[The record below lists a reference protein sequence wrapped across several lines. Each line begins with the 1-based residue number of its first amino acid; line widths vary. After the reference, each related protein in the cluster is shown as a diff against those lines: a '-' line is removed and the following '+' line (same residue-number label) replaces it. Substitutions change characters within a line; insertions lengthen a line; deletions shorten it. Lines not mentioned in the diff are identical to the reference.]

1 RAANKRS
8 ATNVN
13 ALRRSVRGACRRH
26 RVAAMKTDLTN
37 PSGFQLA
44 RRRRTS
50 DAQRQ
55 EVTTARFCET
65 NPNAEHDND
74 LKLSGGCEGGHS
86 APLRCA
92 GLGVWT
98 LIPGFPSRPAFLPL
112 RLQQLRR
119 VL

>member
-1 RAANKRS
+1 
-8 ATNVN
+8 
-13 ALRRSVRGACRRH
+13 
-26 RVAAMKTDLTN
+26 MKTDLTN

-55 EVTTARFCET
+55 EVTTARFCEK

-92 GLGVWT
+92 GLGIWT
-98 LIPGFPSRPAFLPL
+98 LIPGFPSRPASYLSASRNSGVSCEGLYPICVGNSALSGHGFGNFIHN
-112 RLQQLRR
+112 RSIWR
-119 VL
+119 